1 MDLTRLLPA
10 SHTVINL
17 DPTSRLDVL
26 QQLTQPLVDTG
37 IISDAD
43 IFCQDLEIREKQ
55 ITTVI
60 GNSVAIP
67 HARTKVATRLGLSVG
82 LLKEGNTFKFS
93 DEEDAEEV
101 QLLFL
106 IAIPSFAPTS
116 HMPLIQHL
124 AKFVRYEKKIAK
136 LMKSKTPAAATKY
149 LHSFKSR

>member
-17 DPTSRLDVL
+17 EPTSRLDIL

-43 IFCQDLEIREKQ
+43 VFCQDLEIREKQ

-82 LLKEGNTFKFS
+82 LLKDGNTFKFS
-93 DEEDAEEV
+93 DEEDVEEV

-136 LMKSKTPAAATKY
+136 LMKSKTSAAATKY

>member
-10 SHTVINL
+10 SHTIINL
-17 DPTSRLDVL
+17 NPTSRHDAL

-43 IFCQDLEIREKQ
+43 IFCQDLEIREMQ

-67 HARTKVATRLGLSVG
+67 HARTKVASRLGLSVG
-82 LLKEGNTFKFS
+82 LLQDGKTFKFS
-93 DEEDAEEV
+93 DEDDVEEV
-101 QLLFL
+101 SLLFL

-116 HMPLIQHL
+116 HITLIQHL

-136 LMKSKTPAAATKY
+136 LMKAKTPAAAAKY